1 MLCKFKKM
9 QGIGNDF
16 VLIDSFSEPLVLTTE
31 QIKHIANRNF
41 GIGCDQVLLLE
52 PPKDDESDVYYRIF
66 NSDGS
71 EVSQCGNGA
80 RCSAIYLYDKGLV
93 KKQKMIAETKSGKLV
108 LKINKDNSVTVNMGI
123 PKFEPK
129 DIPINYEKKMKNYS
143 LRLNSENIEFGAVS
157 IGNPHA
163 IIFVDDIELTS
174 IEKIAIKIQQDKI
187 FPEGVNVSFVQ
198 ILDRKK
204 IKLRVFERGVGET
217 LSCGSGACASVVVA
231 SQRGGL
237 EENVEA
243 ELRGGVLKLS
253 WAGEGKPIFMNGPVS
268 TVYDGEIEL

>member
-41 GIGCDQVLLLE
+41 GVGCDQVLLLE

-93 KKQKMIAETKSGKLV
+93 KKQKTMLILS
-108 LKINKDNSVTVNMGI
+108 
-123 PKFEPK
+123 
-129 DIPINYEKKMKNYS
+129 
-143 LRLNSENIEFGAVS
+143 S
-157 IGNPHA
+157 ITRTQL
-163 IIFVDDIELTS
+163 I
-174 IEKIAIKIQQDKI
+174 
-187 FPEGVNVSFVQ
+187 
-198 ILDRKK
+198 
-204 IKLRVFERGVGET
+204 
-217 LSCGSGACASVVVA
+217 CGMP
-231 SQRGGL
+231 R
-237 EENVEA
+237 
-243 ELRGGVLKLS
+243 
-253 WAGEGKPIFMNGPVS
+253 
-268 TVYDGEIEL
+268 

>member
-16 VLIDSFSEPLVLTTE
+16 VLLDSFFQSFSLTTK
-31 QIKHIANRNF
+31 QIKHIANRRY

-52 PPKDDESDVYYRIF
+52 PPKNKESDVFYRIF

-71 EVSQCGNGA
+71 EVGQCGNGA

-93 KKQKMIAETKSGKLV
+93 KKDIIIAETISGKLT
-108 LKINKDNSVTVNMGI
+108 LQINNSNLVTVNMGI

-129 DIPINYEKKMKNYS
+129 DIPLNVDKKLENYS
-143 LRLNSENIEFGAVS
+143 LELDKKNIIFSAVS

-163 IIFVDDIELTS
+163 LVVTNDIESSLFDATATALQKNS
-174 IEKIAIKIQQDKI
+174 I
-187 FPEGVNVSFVQ
+187 FPEGVNVGFAQ
-198 ILDRKK
+198 IMDRKT

-217 LSCGSGACASVVVA
+217 LACGSGACAATAVLRQQDLVDEMVD
-231 SQRGGL
+231 
-237 EENVEA
+237 V
-243 ELRGGVLKLS
+243 ELRGGVLKIS
-253 WAGEGKPIFMNGPVS
+253 WTGEDQSIFMDGPVS
-268 TVYDGEIEL
+268 TVYEGEIEL